1 MAMIA
6 QLVFLVL
13 LIGGVGLFARKI
25 SSIVRNIRLGKAE
38 SRTDQPSRRWK
49 QMVRVALGQGKML
62 TRPVAGFFHVLIY
75 AGFILINLEVL
86 EIVLD
91 GLLGTHRIFKPILG
105 AFYEVIIGFFELLAV
120 GVLIA
125 CMIFLW
131 RRNVQRLER
140 FHKPELSGWPFL
152 DANLI
157 LIIEVVLMGAF
168 LLMNI
173 AEANMSDRGGYLLSN
188 QLGFLFEGMSE
199 GVLHTLERVAWW
211 GHIIGI
217 LAFLNYLPYSKH
229 FHILMAFPNTFYADL
244 VPSGQISV
252 MESVRKE
259 VSLML
264 DPDADPFASPADVS
278 DGDQPGR
285 FGAQDVTDLSWKS
298 LMDAYSCTECG
309 RCSSVCPANITGK
322 KLSPRSIMM
331 KTRDRLE
338 DVGKLLDQGQ
348 EAGSDGQFLLG
359 DYITAEEL
367 QACTTCQACVEACP
381 VLINPLSII
390 TELRR
395 YQSMEAGEQPG
406 EWKSMYTNIEN
417 NGAPWQFPA
426 ADRLGWAAPSK
437 SQ

>member
-1 MAMIA
+1 MIA

-13 LIGGVGLFARKI
+13 LVAGVGLFARKI
-25 SSIVRNIRLGKAE
+25 ATIARNIRLGKDE
-38 SRTDQPSRRWK
+38 SRTDQPARRLE

-62 TRPVAGFFHVLIY
+62 SRPVAGFFHVVIY
-75 AGFILINLEVL
+75 VGFVLINLEVL

-91 GLLGTHRIFKPILG
+91 GLLGTHRLFKPLLG
-105 AFYEVIIGFFELLAV
+105 SFYQVIIGFFEVLAV
-120 GVLIA
+120 GVLIS
-125 CMIFLW
+125 CVVFLW
-131 RRNVQRLER
+131 RRNVQKLER
-140 FHKPELSGWPFL
+140 FHKPELTGWPFL

-173 AEANMSDRGGYLLSN
+173 AEANMTEHGGYLISRP
-188 QLGFLFEGMSE
+188 LGFLLNGVSE
-199 GVLHTLERVAWW
+199 GGLLIIERVAWW
-211 GHIIGI
+211 GHIVGI

-229 FHILMAFPNTFYADL
+229 FHILMAFPNTYYADL
-244 VPSGQISV
+244 ASSGKIPV

-264 DPDADPFASPADVS
+264 DPNVDPFAAPVEAAN
-278 DGDQPGR
+278 GEQPSR
-285 FGAQDVTDLSWKS
+285 FGARDVTDLSWKS

-338 DVGKLLDQGQ
+338 DVGKLLDQGK
-348 EAGSDGQFLLG
+348 ELGSDSQFLLG

-367 QACTTCQACVEACP
+367 QACTTCQACVDACP

-406 EWKSMYTNIEN
+406 EWKSMYTNMEN

-426 ADRLGWAAPSK
+426 ADRLGWAAPAK
-437 SQ
+437 S

>member
-1 MAMIA
+1 MIA

-13 LIGGVGLFARKI
+13 LVAGVGLFARKI
-25 SSIVRNIRLGKAE
+25 ATIARNIRLGKDE
-38 SRTDQPSRRWK
+38 SRTDQPARRLE

-62 TRPVAGFFHVLIY
+62 SRPVAGFFHVVIY
-75 AGFILINLEVL
+75 AGFVLINLEVL

-91 GLLGTHRIFKPILG
+91 GLLGTHRLFKPLLG
-105 AFYEVIIGFFELLAV
+105 SFYQVIIGFFEVLAV
-120 GVLIA
+120 GVLLS
-125 CMIFLW
+125 CVVFLW
-131 RRNVQRLER
+131 RRNVQKLER
-140 FHKPELSGWPFL
+140 FHKPELTGWPFL

-173 AEANMSDRGGYLLSN
+173 AEANMPEHGGYLIS
-188 QLGFLFEGMSE
+188 QELGFLLNGVSE
-199 GVLHTLERVAWW
+199 GGLHIIERVAWW
-211 GHIIGI
+211 GHIVGI

-229 FHILMAFPNTFYADL
+229 FHILMAFPNTYYADL
-244 VPSGQISV
+244 ASSGKIPV

-264 DPDADPFASPADVS
+264 DPNADPFAAPAEAAN
-278 DGDQPGR
+278 GEQPSR
-285 FGAQDVTDLSWKS
+285 FGARDVTDLSWKS

-338 DVGKLLDQGQ
+338 DVGKLLDQGK
-348 EAGSDGQFLLG
+348 ELGSDGQFLLG

-367 QACTTCQACVEACP
+367 QACTTCQACVDACP

-406 EWKSMYTNIEN
+406 EWKSMYTNMEN

-426 ADRLGWAAPSK
+426 ADRLGWAAPAK
-437 SQ
+437 S

>member
-1 MAMIA
+1 MIA

-13 LIGGVGLFARKI
+13 LVAGVGLFARKI
-25 SSIVRNIRLGKAE
+25 ATIARNIRLGKDE
-38 SRTDQPSRRWK
+38 SRTDQPARRLE

-62 TRPVAGFFHVLIY
+62 SRPVAGFFHVVIY
-75 AGFILINLEVL
+75 AGFVLINLEVL

-91 GLLGTHRIFKPILG
+91 GLLGTHRLFKPLLG
-105 AFYEVIIGFFELLAV
+105 SFYQVIIGFFEVLAV
-120 GVLIA
+120 GVLLS
-125 CMIFLW
+125 CVVFLW
-131 RRNVQRLER
+131 RRNVQKLER
-140 FHKPELSGWPFL
+140 FHKPELTGWPFL

-173 AEANMSDRGGYLLSN
+173 AEANMPKHGGYLISRP
-188 QLGFLFEGMSE
+188 LGFLLNGVSE
-199 GVLHTLERVAWW
+199 GGLHIIERVAWW
-211 GHIIGI
+211 GHIVGI

-229 FHILMAFPNTFYADL
+229 FHILMAFPNTYYADL
-244 VPSGQISV
+244 ASSGKIPV

-264 DPDADPFASPADVS
+264 NPNADPFAAPVEAAN
-278 DGDQPGR
+278 GEQPSR
-285 FGAQDVTDLSWKS
+285 FGARDVTDLSWKS

-338 DVGKLLDQGQ
+338 DVGKLLDQGK
-348 EAGSDGQFLLG
+348 ELGSDGQFLLG

-367 QACTTCQACVEACP
+367 QACTTCQACVDACP

-406 EWKSMYTNIEN
+406 EWKSMYTNMEN

-426 ADRLGWAAPSK
+426 ADRLGWAAPAK
-437 SQ
+437 S

>member
-1 MAMIA
+1 MIT

-13 LIGGVGLFARKI
+13 LVAGVGLFARKI
-25 SSIVRNIRLGKAE
+25 ATIARNIRLGKDE
-38 SRTDQPSRRWK
+38 SRTDQPARRLE

-62 TRPVAGFFHVLIY
+62 SRPVAGFFHVVIY
-75 AGFILINLEVL
+75 VGFVLINLEVL

-91 GLLGTHRIFKPILG
+91 GLLGTHRLFKPLLG
-105 AFYEVIIGFFELLAV
+105 SFYQVIIGFFEVLAV
-120 GVLIA
+120 GVLLS
-125 CMIFLW
+125 CVVFLW
-131 RRNVQRLER
+131 RRNVQKLER
-140 FHKPELSGWPFL
+140 FHKPELTGWPFL

-173 AEANMSDRGGYLLSN
+173 AEANMPEHGGYLIS
-188 QLGFLFEGMSE
+188 QGLGFLLNGVSE
-199 GVLHTLERVAWW
+199 GGLHIIERVAWW
-211 GHIIGI
+211 GHIVGI

-229 FHILMAFPNTFYADL
+229 FHILMAFPNTYYADL
-244 VPSGQISV
+244 ASSGKIPV

-264 DPDADPFASPADVS
+264 DPNADPFAAPVEAAN
-278 DGDQPGR
+278 GEQPSR
-285 FGAQDVTDLSWKS
+285 FGARDVTDLSWKS

-338 DVGKLLDQGQ
+338 DVGKLLDQGK
-348 EAGSDGQFLLG
+348 ELGSDGQFLLG

-367 QACTTCQACVEACP
+367 QACTTCQACVDACP

-406 EWKSMYTNIEN
+406 EWKSMYTNMEN
-417 NGAPWQFPA
+417 NGAPWQFSA
-426 ADRLGWAAPSK
+426 ADRLGWAAPAK
-437 SQ
+437 S

>member
-1 MAMIA
+1 MIA

-13 LIGGVGLFARKI
+13 LVAGVGLFARKI
-25 SSIVRNIRLGKAE
+25 VTIARNIRLGKDE
-38 SRTDQPSRRWK
+38 SRTDQPARRLE

-62 TRPVAGFFHVLIY
+62 SRPVAGFFHVVIY
-75 AGFILINLEVL
+75 VGFVLINLEVL

-91 GLLGTHRIFKPILG
+91 GLLGTHRLFKPLLG
-105 AFYEVIIGFFELLAV
+105 SFYQVIIGFFEVLAV
-120 GVLIA
+120 GVLIS
-125 CMIFLW
+125 CVVFLW
-131 RRNVQRLER
+131 RRNVQKLER
-140 FHKPELSGWPFL
+140 FHKPELTGWPFL

-173 AEANMSDRGGYLLSN
+173 AEANMPEHGGYLISRP
-188 QLGFLFEGMSE
+188 LGFLLNGVSE
-199 GVLHTLERVAWW
+199 GGLHIIERVAWW
-211 GHIIGI
+211 GHIVGI

-229 FHILMAFPNTFYADL
+229 FHILMAFPNTYYADL
-244 VPSGQISV
+244 ASSGKIPV

-264 DPDADPFASPADVS
+264 DPNADPFAAPVEAAN
-278 DGDQPGR
+278 GEQPSR
-285 FGAQDVTDLSWKS
+285 FGARDVTDLSWKS

-338 DVGKLLDQGQ
+338 DVGKLLDQGK
-348 EAGSDGQFLLG
+348 ELGSDGQFLLG

-367 QACTTCQACVEACP
+367 QACTTCQACVDACP

-406 EWKSMYTNIEN
+406 EWKSMYTNMEN

-426 ADRLGWAAPSK
+426 ADRLGWAAPAK
-437 SQ
+437 S

>member
-1 MAMIA
+1 MIA

-13 LIGGVGLFARKI
+13 LVAGVGLFARKI
-25 SSIVRNIRLGKAE
+25 ATIARNIRLGKDE
-38 SRTDQPSRRWK
+38 SRTDQPARRLE

-62 TRPVAGFFHVLIY
+62 SRPVAGFFHVVIY
-75 AGFILINLEVL
+75 VGFVLINLEVL

-91 GLLGTHRIFKPILG
+91 GLLGTHRLFKPLLG
-105 AFYEVIIGFFELLAV
+105 SFYQVIIGFFEVLAV
-120 GVLIA
+120 GVLIS
-125 CMIFLW
+125 CVVFLW
-131 RRNVQRLER
+131 RRNVQKLER
-140 FHKPELSGWPFL
+140 FHKPELTGWPFL

-157 LIIEVVLMGAF
+157 LIIEVVLMSAF

-173 AEANMSDRGGYLLSN
+173 AEANMPEHGGYLISRP
-188 QLGFLFEGMSE
+188 LGFLLNGVSE
-199 GVLHTLERVAWW
+199 GGLHIIERVAWW
-211 GHIIGI
+211 GHIVGI

-229 FHILMAFPNTFYADL
+229 FHILMAFPNTYYADL
-244 VPSGQISV
+244 ASSGKIPV

-264 DPDADPFASPADVS
+264 DPNADPFAAPVEAAN
-278 DGDQPGR
+278 GEQPSR
-285 FGAQDVTDLSWKS
+285 FGARDVTDLSWKS

-338 DVGKLLDQGQ
+338 DVGKLLDQGK
-348 EAGSDGQFLLG
+348 ELGSDGQFLLG

-367 QACTTCQACVEACP
+367 QACTTCQACVDACP

-406 EWKSMYTNIEN
+406 EWKSMYTNMEN

-426 ADRLGWAAPSK
+426 ADRLGWAAPAK
-437 SQ
+437 S

>member
-1 MAMIA
+1 MIA

-13 LIGGVGLFARKI
+13 LVAGVGLFARKI
-25 SSIVRNIRLGKAE
+25 ATIARNIRLGKDE
-38 SRTDQPSRRWK
+38 SRTDQPARRLE

-62 TRPVAGFFHVLIY
+62 SRPVAGFFHVVIY
-75 AGFILINLEVL
+75 VGFVLINLEVL

-91 GLLGTHRIFKPILG
+91 GLLGTHRLFKPLLG
-105 AFYEVIIGFFELLAV
+105 SFYQVIIGFFEVLAV
-120 GVLIA
+120 GVLIS
-125 CMIFLW
+125 CVVFLW
-131 RRNVQRLER
+131 RRNVQKLER
-140 FHKPELSGWPFL
+140 FHKPELTGWPFL

-157 LIIEVVLMGAF
+157 LIIEVVLMSAF

-173 AEANMSDRGGYLLSN
+173 AEANMPEHGGYLISRP
-188 QLGFLFEGMSE
+188 LGFLLNGVSE
-199 GVLHTLERVAWW
+199 GGLHTIERLAWW
-211 GHIIGI
+211 GHIVGI

-229 FHILMAFPNTFYADL
+229 FHILMAFPNTYYADL
-244 VPSGQISV
+244 ASSGKIPV

-264 DPDADPFASPADVS
+264 DPNADPFAAPVEAAN
-278 DGDQPGR
+278 GEQPSR
-285 FGAQDVTDLSWKS
+285 FGARDVTDLSWKS

-338 DVGKLLDQGQ
+338 DVGKLLDQGK
-348 EAGSDGQFLLG
+348 ELGSDGQFLLG

-367 QACTTCQACVEACP
+367 QACTTCQACVDACP

-406 EWKSMYTNIEN
+406 EWKSMYTNMEN

-426 ADRLGWAAPSK
+426 ADRLGWAAPAK
-437 SQ
+437 S

>member
-1 MAMIA
+1 MIA

-13 LIGGVGLFARKI
+13 LVAGVGLFARKI
-25 SSIVRNIRLGKAE
+25 ATIARNIRLGKDE
-38 SRTDQPSRRWK
+38 SRTDQPARRLE

-62 TRPVAGFFHVLIY
+62 SRPVAGFFHVVIY
-75 AGFILINLEVL
+75 VGFVLINLEVL

-91 GLLGTHRIFKPILG
+91 GLLGTHRLFKPLLG
-105 AFYEVIIGFFELLAV
+105 SFYQVIIGFFEVLAV
-120 GVLIA
+120 GVLIS
-125 CMIFLW
+125 CVVFLW
-131 RRNVQRLER
+131 RRNVQKLER
-140 FHKPELSGWPFL
+140 FHKPELTGWPFL

-157 LIIEVVLMGAF
+157 LIIEVVLMSAF

-173 AEANMSDRGGYLLSN
+173 AEANMPEHGGYLISRP
-188 QLGFLFEGMSE
+188 LGFLLNGVSE
-199 GVLHTLERVAWW
+199 GGLHTIERLAWW
-211 GHIIGI
+211 GHIVGI

-229 FHILMAFPNTFYADL
+229 FHILMAFPNTYYADL
-244 VPSGQISV
+244 ASSGKIPV

-264 DPDADPFASPADVS
+264 DPNADPFAAPVEAANGEQLS
-278 DGDQPGR
+278 R
-285 FGAQDVTDLSWKS
+285 FGARDVTDLSWKS

-338 DVGKLLDQGQ
+338 DVGKLLDQGK
-348 EAGSDGQFLLG
+348 ELGSDGQFLLG
-359 DYITAEEL
+359 EYITAEEL
-367 QACTTCQACVEACP
+367 QACTTCQACVDACP

-406 EWKSMYTNIEN
+406 EWKSMYTNMEN

-426 ADRLGWAAPSK
+426 ADRLGWAAPAK
-437 SQ
+437 S

>member
-1 MAMIA
+1 MIA

-13 LIGGVGLFARKI
+13 LVAGVGLFARKI
-25 SSIVRNIRLGKAE
+25 ATIARNIRLGKDE
-38 SRTDQPSRRWK
+38 SRTDQPARRLE

-62 TRPVAGFFHVLIY
+62 SRPVAGFFHVVIY
-75 AGFILINLEVL
+75 VGFVLINLEVL

-91 GLLGTHRIFKPILG
+91 GLLGTHRLFKPLLG
-105 AFYEVIIGFFELLAV
+105 SFYQVIIGFFEVLAV
-120 GVLIA
+120 GVLIS
-125 CMIFLW
+125 CVVFLW
-131 RRNVQRLER
+131 RRNVQKLER
-140 FHKPELSGWPFL
+140 FHKPELTGWPFL

-157 LIIEVVLMGAF
+157 LIIEVVLMSAF

-173 AEANMSDRGGYLLSN
+173 AEANMPEHGGYLISRP
-188 QLGFLFEGMSE
+188 LGFLLNGVSE
-199 GVLHTLERVAWW
+199 GGLHTIERLAWW
-211 GHIIGI
+211 GHIVGI

-229 FHILMAFPNTFYADL
+229 FHILMAFPNTYYADL
-244 VPSGQISV
+244 ASSGKIPV

-264 DPDADPFASPADVS
+264 DPNADPFAAPVEAAN
-278 DGDQPGR
+278 GEQPSR
-285 FGAQDVTDLSWKS
+285 FGARDITDLSWKS

-338 DVGKLLDQGQ
+338 DVGKLLDQGK
-348 EAGSDGQFLLG
+348 ELGSDGQFLLG

-367 QACTTCQACVEACP
+367 QACTTCQACVDACP

-406 EWKSMYTNIEN
+406 EWKSMYTNMEN

-426 ADRLGWAAPSK
+426 ADRLGWAAPAK
-437 SQ
+437 S

>member
-1 MAMIA
+1 MIA

-13 LIGGVGLFARKI
+13 LVAGVGLFARKI
-25 SSIVRNIRLGKAE
+25 ATIARNIRLGKDE
-38 SRTDQPSRRWK
+38 SRTDQPARRLE

-62 TRPVAGFFHVLIY
+62 SRPVAGFFHVVIY
-75 AGFILINLEVL
+75 VGFVLINLEVL

-91 GLLGTHRIFKPILG
+91 GLLGTHRLFKPLLG
-105 AFYEVIIGFFELLAV
+105 SFYQVIIGFFEVLAV
-120 GVLIA
+120 GVLLS
-125 CMIFLW
+125 CVVFLW
-131 RRNVQRLER
+131 RRNVQKLER
-140 FHKPELSGWPFL
+140 FHKPELTGWPFL

-173 AEANMSDRGGYLLSN
+173 AEANMPEHGGYLISRP
-188 QLGFLFEGMSE
+188 LGFLLNGVSE
-199 GVLHTLERVAWW
+199 GGLHIIERVAWW
-211 GHIIGI
+211 GHIVGI

-229 FHILMAFPNTFYADL
+229 FHILMAFPNTYYADL
-244 VPSGQISV
+244 ASSGKIPV

-264 DPDADPFASPADVS
+264 DPNADPFAAPVEAAN
-278 DGDQPGR
+278 GEQPSR
-285 FGAQDVTDLSWKS
+285 FGARDVTDLSWKS

-338 DVGKLLDQGQ
+338 DVGKLLDQGK
-348 EAGSDGQFLLG
+348 ELGSDGQFLLG

-367 QACTTCQACVEACP
+367 QACTTCQACVDACP

-406 EWKSMYTNIEN
+406 EWKSMYTNMEN
-417 NGAPWQFPA
+417 NGAPWQFSA
-426 ADRLGWAAPSK
+426 ADRLGWAAPAK
-437 SQ
+437 S

>member
-1 MAMIA
+1 MIA

-13 LIGGVGLFARKI
+13 LVAGVGLFARKI
-25 SSIVRNIRLGKAE
+25 ATIARNIRLGKDE
-38 SRTDQPSRRWK
+38 SRTDQPARRLE

-62 TRPVAGFFHVLIY
+62 SRPVAGFFHVVIY
-75 AGFILINLEVL
+75 AGFVLINLEVL

-91 GLLGTHRIFKPILG
+91 GLLGTHRLFKPLLG
-105 AFYEVIIGFFELLAV
+105 SFYQVIIGFFEVLAV
-120 GVLIA
+120 GVLLS
-125 CMIFLW
+125 CVVFLW
-131 RRNVQRLER
+131 RRNVQKLER
-140 FHKPELSGWPFL
+140 FHKPELTGWPFL

-173 AEANMSDRGGYLLSN
+173 AEANMPEHGGYLISRP
-188 QLGFLFEGMSE
+188 LGFLLNGVSE
-199 GVLHTLERVAWW
+199 GGLHIIERVAWW
-211 GHIIGI
+211 GHIVGI

-229 FHILMAFPNTFYADL
+229 FHILMAFPNTYYADL
-244 VPSGQISV
+244 ASSGKIPV

-264 DPDADPFASPADVS
+264 DPNADPFAAPAEAANGEQTS
-278 DGDQPGR
+278 R
-285 FGAQDVTDLSWKS
+285 FGARDVTDLSWKS

-338 DVGKLLDQGQ
+338 DVGKLLDQGK
-348 EAGSDGQFLLG
+348 ELGSDGQFLLG

-367 QACTTCQACVEACP
+367 QACTTCQACVDACP

-406 EWKSMYTNIEN
+406 EWKSMYTNMEN

-426 ADRLGWAAPSK
+426 ADRLGWAAPAK
-437 SQ
+437 S

>member
-1 MAMIA
+1 MIA

-13 LIGGVGLFARKI
+13 LVAGVGLFARKI
-25 SSIVRNIRLGKAE
+25 ATIARNIRLGKDE
-38 SRTDQPSRRWK
+38 SRTDQPARRLE

-62 TRPVAGFFHVLIY
+62 SRPVAGFFHVVIY
-75 AGFILINLEVL
+75 VGFVLINLEVL

-91 GLLGTHRIFKPILG
+91 GLLGTHRLFKPLLG
-105 AFYEVIIGFFELLAV
+105 SFYQVIIGFFEVLAV
-120 GVLIA
+120 GVLIS
-125 CMIFLW
+125 CVVFLW
-131 RRNVQRLER
+131 RRNVQKLER
-140 FHKPELSGWPFL
+140 FHKPELTGWPFL

-173 AEANMSDRGGYLLSN
+173 AEANMTEHGGYLISRP
-188 QLGFLFEGMSE
+188 LGFLLNGVSE
-199 GVLHTLERVAWW
+199 VGLHTIERVAWW
-211 GHIIGI
+211 GHIVGI

-229 FHILMAFPNTFYADL
+229 FHILMAFPNTYYADL
-244 VPSGQISV
+244 ASSGKIAV

-264 DPDADPFASPADVS
+264 DPNVDPFAAPVEAAN
-278 DGDQPGR
+278 GEQPSR
-285 FGAQDVTDLSWKS
+285 FGARDVTNLSWKS

-338 DVGKLLDQGQ
+338 DVGKLLDQGK
-348 EAGSDGQFLLG
+348 ELGSDSQFLLG

-367 QACTTCQACVEACP
+367 QACTTCQACVDACP

-406 EWKSMYTNIEN
+406 EWKSMYTNMEN

-426 ADRLGWAAPSK
+426 ADRLGWAAPAK
-437 SQ
+437 S

>member
-1 MAMIA
+1 MIA

-13 LIGGVGLFARKI
+13 LVAGVGLFARKI
-25 SSIVRNIRLGKAE
+25 ATIARNIRLGKDE
-38 SRTDQPSRRWK
+38 SRTDQPARRLE

-62 TRPVAGFFHVLIY
+62 SRPVAGFFHVVIY
-75 AGFILINLEVL
+75 AGFVLINLEVL

-91 GLLGTHRIFKPILG
+91 GLLGTHRLFKPLLG
-105 AFYEVIIGFFELLAV
+105 SFYQVIIGFFEVLAV
-120 GVLIA
+120 GVLLS
-125 CMIFLW
+125 CVVFLW
-131 RRNVQRLER
+131 RRNVQKLER
-140 FHKPELSGWPFL
+140 FHKPELTGWPFL

-173 AEANMSDRGGYLLSN
+173 AEANMPEHGGYLISRP
-188 QLGFLFEGMSE
+188 LGFLLNGVSE
-199 GVLHTLERVAWW
+199 GGLHIIERVAWW
-211 GHIIGI
+211 GHIVGI

-229 FHILMAFPNTFYADL
+229 FHILMAFPNTYYADL
-244 VPSGQISV
+244 ASSGKIPV

-264 DPDADPFASPADVS
+264 DPNADPFAAPVEAAN
-278 DGDQPGR
+278 GEQPSR
-285 FGAQDVTDLSWKS
+285 FGARDVTDLSWKS

-338 DVGKLLDQGQ
+338 DVGKLLDQGK
-348 EAGSDGQFLLG
+348 ELGSDGQFLLG

-367 QACTTCQACVEACP
+367 QACTTCQACVDACP

-406 EWKSMYTNIEN
+406 EWKSMYTNMEN
-417 NGAPWQFPA
+417 NGAPWQFSA
-426 ADRLGWAAPSK
+426 ADRLGWAAPAK
-437 SQ
+437 S

>member
-1 MAMIA
+1 M
-6 QLVFLVL
+6 
-13 LIGGVGLFARKI
+13 G
-25 SSIVRNIRLGKAE
+25 S
-38 SRTDQPSRRWK
+38 
-49 QMVRVALGQGKML
+49 
-62 TRPVAGFFHVLIY
+62 
-75 AGFILINLEVL
+75 
-86 EIVLD
+86 
-91 GLLGTHRIFKPILG
+91 
-105 AFYEVIIGFFELLAV
+105 FYSVIIGFFEVLAV

-125 CMIFLW
+125 CVVFLW
-131 RRNVQRLER
+131 RRNVQKLER
-140 FHKPELSGWPFL
+140 FHKPELTGWPFL

-173 AEANMSDRGGYLLSN
+173 AEANMPEHDGYLIS
-188 QLGFLFEGMSE
+188 QRLGFLLN
-199 GVLHTLERVAWW
+199 GVSDGGLHSIERFAWW

-229 FHILMAFPNTFYADL
+229 FHILMAFPNTYYADL
-244 VPSGQISV
+244 VPSGQIPV

-264 DPDADPFASPADVS
+264 DPNADPFAAPAEAS
-278 DGDQPGR
+278 NGEPPNR
-285 FGAQDVTDLSWKS
+285 FGARDVTDLSWKS

-309 RCSSVCPANITGK
+309 RCSSVCPANLTGK

-338 DVGKLLDQGQ
+338 DTGKLLDQGK
-348 EAGSDGQFLLG
+348 EAGSDGRFLLG

-367 QACTTCQACVEACP
+367 QACTTCQACVDACP

-426 ADRLGWAAPSK
+426 ADRLGWAAPAK
-437 SQ
+437 S

>member
-1 MAMIA
+1 MIA

-13 LIGGVGLFARKI
+13 LVAGVGLFARKI
-25 SSIVRNIRLGKAE
+25 ATIARNIRLGKDE
-38 SRTDQPSRRWK
+38 SRTDQPARRLE

-62 TRPVAGFFHVLIY
+62 SRPVAGFFHVVIY
-75 AGFILINLEVL
+75 VGFVLINLEVL

-91 GLLGTHRIFKPILG
+91 GLLGTHRLFKPLLG
-105 AFYEVIIGFFELLAV
+105 SFYQVIIGFFEVLAV
-120 GVLIA
+120 GVLIS
-125 CMIFLW
+125 CVVFLW
-131 RRNVQRLER
+131 RRNVQKLER
-140 FHKPELSGWPFL
+140 FHKPELTGWPFL

-173 AEANMSDRGGYLLSN
+173 AEANMTEHGGYLISRP
-188 QLGFLFEGMSE
+188 LGFLLNGVSE
-199 GVLHTLERVAWW
+199 VGLHTIERVAWW
-211 GHIIGI
+211 GHIVGI

-229 FHILMAFPNTFYADL
+229 FHILMAFPNTYYADL
-244 VPSGQISV
+244 ASSGKIAV

-264 DPDADPFASPADVS
+264 DPNVDPFAAPVEAAN
-278 DGDQPGR
+278 GEQPSR
-285 FGAQDVTDLSWKS
+285 FGARDVTDLSWKS

-338 DVGKLLDQGQ
+338 DVGKLLDQGK
-348 EAGSDGQFLLG
+348 ELGSDSQFLLG

-367 QACTTCQACVEACP
+367 QACTTCQACVDACP

-406 EWKSMYTNIEN
+406 EWKSMYTNMEN

-426 ADRLGWAAPSK
+426 ADRLGWAAPAK
-437 SQ
+437 S

>member
-1 MAMIA
+1 MIA
-6 QLVFLVL
+6 QLVFLIL
-13 LIGGVGLFARKI
+13 LVAGVGLFARKI
-25 SSIVRNIRLGKAE
+25 SSIARNIRLGRSE
-38 SRTDQPSRRWK
+38 DRTDQPARRWN
-49 QMVRVALGQGKML
+49 QMIRVALGQGKML
-62 TRPVAGFFHVLIY
+62 SRPVAGFFHVLIY
-75 AGFILINLEVL
+75 LGFILINLEVL

-91 GLLGTHRIFKPILG
+91 GLLGTHRLFKPMLG
-105 AFYEVIIGFFELLAV
+105 SFYAVIIGFFELLAV
-120 GVLIA
+120 GVLLA
-125 CMIFLW
+125 CVVFLW

-168 LLMNI
+168 LMMNI
-173 AEANMSDRGGYLLSN
+173 AEANMPEHGGYLISKP
-188 QLGFLFEGMSE
+188 LGFLLEGVSE
-199 GVLHTLERVAWW
+199 GGLHTIERVAWW
-211 GHIIGI
+211 GHIVGI

-229 FHILMAFPNTFYADL
+229 FHILMAFPNTWYADT
-244 VPSGQISV
+244 VPSGQIPV

-264 DPDADPFASPADVS
+264 DPNADPFASPAEPTH
-278 DGDQPGR
+278 GEQPSR
-285 FGAQDVTDLSWKS
+285 FGARDVTDLSWKS

-309 RCSSVCPANITGK
+309 RCSSVCPANMTGK

-338 DVGKLLDQGQ
+338 DVGRALDEGK
-348 EAGSDGQFLLG
+348 ELGSDGKFLLG

-367 QACTTCQACVEACP
+367 QACTTCQACVDACP

-395 YQSMEAGEQPG
+395 YQSMEAGLQPN

-426 ADRLGWAAPSK
+426 ADRLGWAESSK
-437 SQ
+437 N

>member
-1 MAMIA
+1 MIA

-13 LIGGVGLFARKI
+13 LVAGVGLFARKI
-25 SSIVRNIRLGKAE
+25 ATIARNIRLGKDE
-38 SRTDQPSRRWK
+38 SRTDQPARRLE

-62 TRPVAGFFHVLIY
+62 SRPVAGFFHVVIY
-75 AGFILINLEVL
+75 AGFVLINLEVL

-91 GLLGTHRIFKPILG
+91 GLLGTHRLFKPLLG
-105 AFYEVIIGFFELLAV
+105 SFYQVIIGFFEVLAV
-120 GVLIA
+120 GVLLS
-125 CMIFLW
+125 CVVFLW
-131 RRNVQRLER
+131 RRNVQKLER
-140 FHKPELSGWPFL
+140 FHKPELTGWPFL

-173 AEANMSDRGGYLLSN
+173 AEANMPEHGGYLISRP
-188 QLGFLFEGMSE
+188 LGFLLNGVSE
-199 GVLHTLERVAWW
+199 GGLHIIERVAWW
-211 GHIIGI
+211 GHIVGI

-229 FHILMAFPNTFYADL
+229 FHILMAFPNTYYADL
-244 VPSGQISV
+244 ASSGKIPV

-264 DPDADPFASPADVS
+264 DPNADPFAAPVEAAN
-278 DGDQPGR
+278 GEQPSR
-285 FGAQDVTDLSWKS
+285 FGARDVTDLSWKS

-338 DVGKLLDQGQ
+338 DVGKLLDQGK
-348 EAGSDGQFLLG
+348 ELGSDGQFLLG

-367 QACTTCQACVEACP
+367 QACTTCQACVDACP

-406 EWKSMYTNIEN
+406 EWKSMYTNMEN

-426 ADRLGWAAPSK
+426 ADRLGWAAPAK
-437 SQ
+437 S

>member
-1 MAMIA
+1 MIA

-13 LIGGVGLFARKI
+13 LVAGVGLFARKI
-25 SSIVRNIRLGKAE
+25 AAIARNIRLGKDE
-38 SRTDQPSRRWK
+38 SRTDQPARRLE

-62 TRPVAGFFHVLIY
+62 SRPVAGFFHVVIY
-75 AGFILINLEVL
+75 AGFVLINLEVL

-91 GLLGTHRIFKPILG
+91 GLLGTHRLFKPLLG
-105 AFYEVIIGFFELLAV
+105 SFYQVIIGFFEVLAV
-120 GVLIA
+120 GVLLS
-125 CMIFLW
+125 CVVFLW
-131 RRNVQRLER
+131 RRNVQKLER
-140 FHKPELSGWPFL
+140 FHKPELTGWPFL

-173 AEANMSDRGGYLLSN
+173 AEANMPEHGGYLIS
-188 QLGFLFEGMSE
+188 QELGFLLNGVSE
-199 GVLHTLERVAWW
+199 GGLHIIERVAWW
-211 GHIIGI
+211 GHIVGI

-229 FHILMAFPNTFYADL
+229 FHILMAFPNTYYADL
-244 VPSGQISV
+244 ASSGKIPV

-264 DPDADPFASPADVS
+264 DPNADPFAAPAEAAN
-278 DGDQPGR
+278 GEQPSR
-285 FGAQDVTDLSWKS
+285 FGARDVTDLSWKS

-338 DVGKLLDQGQ
+338 DVGKLLDQGK
-348 EAGSDGQFLLG
+348 ELGSDGQFLLG

-367 QACTTCQACVEACP
+367 QACTTCQACVDACP

-406 EWKSMYTNIEN
+406 EWKSMYTNMEN

-426 ADRLGWAAPSK
+426 ADRLGWAAPAK
-437 SQ
+437 S

>member
-1 MAMIA
+1 MIA

-13 LIGGVGLFARKI
+13 LVAGVGLFARKI
-25 SSIVRNIRLGKAE
+25 ATIARNIRLGKDE
-38 SRTDQPSRRWK
+38 SRTDQPARRLE

-62 TRPVAGFFHVLIY
+62 SRPVAGFFHVVIY
-75 AGFILINLEVL
+75 VGFVLINLEVL

-91 GLLGTHRIFKPILG
+91 GLLGTHRLFKPLLG
-105 AFYEVIIGFFELLAV
+105 SFYQVIIGFFEVLAV
-120 GVLIA
+120 GVLIS
-125 CMIFLW
+125 CVVFLW
-131 RRNVQRLER
+131 RRNVQKLER
-140 FHKPELSGWPFL
+140 FHKPELTGWPFL

-157 LIIEVVLMGAF
+157 LIIEVVLMSAF

-173 AEANMSDRGGYLLSN
+173 AEANMPEHGGYLISRP
-188 QLGFLFEGMSE
+188 LGFLLNGVSE
-199 GVLHTLERVAWW
+199 GGLHTIERVAWW
-211 GHIIGI
+211 GHIVGI

-229 FHILMAFPNTFYADL
+229 FHILMAFPNTYYADL
-244 VPSGQISV
+244 ASSGKIPV

-264 DPDADPFASPADVS
+264 DPNADPFAAPVEAAN
-278 DGDQPGR
+278 GEQPSR
-285 FGAQDVTDLSWKS
+285 FGARDVTDLSWKS

-338 DVGKLLDQGQ
+338 DVGKLLDQGK
-348 EAGSDGQFLLG
+348 ELGSDGQFLLG

-367 QACTTCQACVEACP
+367 QACTTCQACVDACP

-406 EWKSMYTNIEN
+406 EWKSMYTNMEN

-426 ADRLGWAAPSK
+426 ADRLGWAAPAK
-437 SQ
+437 S

>member
-1 MAMIA
+1 MIA

-13 LIGGVGLFARKI
+13 LVAGVGLFARKI
-25 SSIVRNIRLGKAE
+25 ATIARNIRLGKDE
-38 SRTDQPSRRWK
+38 SRTDQPARRME

-62 TRPVAGFFHVLIY
+62 SRPVAGFFHVVIY
-75 AGFILINLEVL
+75 VGFVLINLEVL

-91 GLLGTHRIFKPILG
+91 GLLGTHRLFKPLLG
-105 AFYEVIIGFFELLAV
+105 SFYQVIIGFFEVLAV
-120 GVLIA
+120 GVLIS
-125 CMIFLW
+125 CVVFLW
-131 RRNVQRLER
+131 RRNVQKLER
-140 FHKPELSGWPFL
+140 FHKPELTGWPFL

-157 LIIEVVLMGAF
+157 LIIEVVLMSAF

-173 AEANMSDRGGYLLSN
+173 AEANMPEHGGYLISRP
-188 QLGFLFEGMSE
+188 LGFLLNGVSE
-199 GVLHTLERVAWW
+199 GGLHTIERVAWW
-211 GHIIGI
+211 GHIVGI

-229 FHILMAFPNTFYADL
+229 FHILMAFPNTYYADL
-244 VPSGQISV
+244 ASSGKIPV

-264 DPDADPFASPADVS
+264 DPNADPFAAPVEAAN
-278 DGDQPGR
+278 GEQPSR
-285 FGAQDVTDLSWKS
+285 IGARDVTDLSWKS

-338 DVGKLLDQGQ
+338 DVGKLLDQGK
-348 EAGSDGQFLLG
+348 ELGSDGQFLLG

-367 QACTTCQACVEACP
+367 QACTTCQACVDACP

-406 EWKSMYTNIEN
+406 EWKSMYTNMEN

-426 ADRLGWAAPSK
+426 ADRLGWAAPAK
-437 SQ
+437 S

>member
-1 MAMIA
+1 MIA

-13 LIGGVGLFARKI
+13 LVAGVGLFARKI
-25 SSIVRNIRLGKAE
+25 ATIARNIRLGKDE
-38 SRTDQPSRRWK
+38 SRTDQPARRLE

-62 TRPVAGFFHVLIY
+62 SRPVAGFFHVVIY
-75 AGFILINLEVL
+75 VGFVLINLEVL

-91 GLLGTHRIFKPILG
+91 GLLGTHRLFKPLLG
-105 AFYEVIIGFFELLAV
+105 SFYQVIIGFFEVLAV
-120 GVLIA
+120 GVLLS
-125 CMIFLW
+125 CVVFLW
-131 RRNVQRLER
+131 RRNVQKLER
-140 FHKPELSGWPFL
+140 FHKPELTGWPFL

-173 AEANMSDRGGYLLSN
+173 AEANMPEHGGYLISRP
-188 QLGFLFEGMSE
+188 LGFLLNGVSE
-199 GVLHTLERVAWW
+199 GGLHTIERVAWW
-211 GHIIGI
+211 GHIVGI

-229 FHILMAFPNTFYADL
+229 FHILMAFPNTYYADL
-244 VPSGQISV
+244 ASSGKIPV

-264 DPDADPFASPADVS
+264 DPNADPFAAPVEAAN
-278 DGDQPGR
+278 GEQPSR
-285 FGAQDVTDLSWKS
+285 FGARDVTDLSWKS

-338 DVGKLLDQGQ
+338 DVGKLLDQGK
-348 EAGSDGQFLLG
+348 ELGSDGQFLLG

-367 QACTTCQACVEACP
+367 QACTTCQACVDACP

-406 EWKSMYTNIEN
+406 EWKSMYTNMEN

-426 ADRLGWAAPSK
+426 ADRLGWAAPAK
-437 SQ
+437 S

>member
-1 MAMIA
+1 
-6 QLVFLVL
+6 
-13 LIGGVGLFARKI
+13 
-25 SSIVRNIRLGKAE
+25 
-38 SRTDQPSRRWK
+38 
-49 QMVRVALGQGKML
+49 MVRVALGQGKML
-62 TRPVAGFFHVLIY
+62 SRPVAGFFHVVIY
-75 AGFILINLEVL
+75 VGFVLINLEVL

-91 GLLGTHRIFKPILG
+91 GLLGTHRLFKPLLG
-105 AFYEVIIGFFELLAV
+105 SFYQVIIGFFEVLAV
-120 GVLIA
+120 GVLIS
-125 CMIFLW
+125 CVVFLW
-131 RRNVQRLER
+131 RRNVQKLER
-140 FHKPELSGWPFL
+140 FHKPELTGWPFL

-157 LIIEVVLMGAF
+157 LIIEVVLMSAF

-173 AEANMSDRGGYLLSN
+173 AEANMPEHGGYLISRP
-188 QLGFLFEGMSE
+188 LGFLLNGVSE
-199 GVLHTLERVAWW
+199 GGLHTIERLAWW
-211 GHIIGI
+211 GHIVGI

-229 FHILMAFPNTFYADL
+229 FHILMAFPNTYYADL
-244 VPSGQISV
+244 ASSGKIPV

-264 DPDADPFASPADVS
+264 DPNADPFAAPVEAANGEQLS
-278 DGDQPGR
+278 R
-285 FGAQDVTDLSWKS
+285 FGARDVTDLSWKS

-338 DVGKLLDQGQ
+338 DVGKLLDQGK
-348 EAGSDGQFLLG
+348 ELGSDGQFLLG
-359 DYITAEEL
+359 EYITAEEL
-367 QACTTCQACVEACP
+367 QACTTCQACVDACP

-406 EWKSMYTNIEN
+406 EWKSMYTNMEN

-426 ADRLGWAAPSK
+426 ADRLGWAAPAK
-437 SQ
+437 S

>member
-1 MAMIA
+1 MIA

-13 LIGGVGLFARKI
+13 LVAGVGLFARKI
-25 SSIVRNIRLGKAE
+25 ATIARNIRLGKDE
-38 SRTDQPSRRWK
+38 SRTDQPARRLE

-62 TRPVAGFFHVLIY
+62 SRPVAGFFHVVIY
-75 AGFILINLEVL
+75 VGFVLINLEVL

-91 GLLGTHRIFKPILG
+91 GLLGTHRLFKPLLG
-105 AFYEVIIGFFELLAV
+105 SFYQVIIGFFEVLAV
-120 GVLIA
+120 GVLIS
-125 CMIFLW
+125 CVVFLW
-131 RRNVQRLER
+131 RRNVQKLER
-140 FHKPELSGWPFL
+140 FHKPELTGWPFL

-157 LIIEVVLMGAF
+157 LIIEVVLMSAF

-173 AEANMSDRGGYLLSN
+173 AEANMPEHGGYLIS
-188 QLGFLFEGMSE
+188 QPLGFLLNGVSE
-199 GVLHTLERVAWW
+199 GGLHTIERLAWW
-211 GHIIGI
+211 GHIVGI

-229 FHILMAFPNTFYADL
+229 FHILMAFPNTYYADL
-244 VPSGQISV
+244 ASSGKIPV

-264 DPDADPFASPADVS
+264 DPNADPFAAPVEAANGEQLS
-278 DGDQPGR
+278 R
-285 FGAQDVTDLSWKS
+285 FGARDVTDLSWKS

-338 DVGKLLDQGQ
+338 DVGKLLDQGK
-348 EAGSDGQFLLG
+348 ELGSDGQFLLG
-359 DYITAEEL
+359 EYITAEEL
-367 QACTTCQACVEACP
+367 QACTTCQACVDACP

-406 EWKSMYTNIEN
+406 EWKSMYTNMEN

-426 ADRLGWAAPSK
+426 ADRLGWAAPAK
-437 SQ
+437 S

>member
-1 MAMIA
+1 MIT

-13 LIGGVGLFARKI
+13 LVAGVGLFARKI
-25 SSIVRNIRLGKAE
+25 ATIARNIRLGKDE
-38 SRTDQPSRRWK
+38 SRTDQPARRLE

-62 TRPVAGFFHVLIY
+62 SRPVAGFFHVVIY
-75 AGFILINLEVL
+75 AGFVLINLEVL

-91 GLLGTHRIFKPILG
+91 GLLGTHRLFKPLLG
-105 AFYEVIIGFFELLAV
+105 SFYQVIIGFFEVLAV
-120 GVLIA
+120 GVLLS
-125 CMIFLW
+125 CVVFLW
-131 RRNVQRLER
+131 RRNVQKLER
-140 FHKPELSGWPFL
+140 FHKPELTGWAFL

-173 AEANMSDRGGYLLSN
+173 AEANMPEHGGYLISQGLV
-188 QLGFLFEGMSE
+188 FLLNGVSE
-199 GVLHTLERVAWW
+199 GGLHIIERVAWW
-211 GHIIGI
+211 GHIVGI

-229 FHILMAFPNTFYADL
+229 FHILMAFPNTYYADL
-244 VPSGQISV
+244 ASSGKIPV

-264 DPDADPFASPADVS
+264 DPNADPFAAPVEAAN
-278 DGDQPGR
+278 GEQPSR
-285 FGAQDVTDLSWKS
+285 FGARDVTDLSWKS

-338 DVGKLLDQGQ
+338 DVGKLLDQGK
-348 EAGSDGQFLLG
+348 ELGSDGQFLLG

-367 QACTTCQACVEACP
+367 QACTTCQACVDACP

-406 EWKSMYTNIEN
+406 EWKSMYTNMEN
-417 NGAPWQFPA
+417 NGAPWQFSA
-426 ADRLGWAAPSK
+426 ADRLGWAAPAK
-437 SQ
+437 S